1 MLFSERVVML
11 ATHVGAI
18 VGVVAA
24 FVRTDVLV
32 NNVTFDCSVGGAV
45 PASVPPPGNSSIP
58 SPIALHGSS
67 YGMPPRPNPGPG
79 RGCHRKTTTTRSTL
93 RQRFA
98 LACFRYATI
107 AFLSIFESNAASVLD
122 ECDWSGITCNANGR
136 VATLV
141 CVLPNRA
148 PGLGGSCHGSATF
161 LDRLVHSEFEQ
172 HFHQP
177 VRSAP
182 AQHSA

>member
-1 MLFSERVVML
+1 MHAVFRVWECGHASYPRGCHL
-11 ATHVGAI
+11 RRGRRLRPYRR
-18 VGVVAA
+18 
-24 FVRTDVLV
+24 RTTVLV
-32 NNVTFDCSVGGAV
+32 NNVTFDGSVGGAV
-45 PASVPPPGNSSIP
+45 PASVPPPGISSIP

-67 YGMPPRPNPGPG
+67 YGMPPRPSPGPG
-79 RGCHRKTTTTRSTL
+79 RCCHRKTTTTRSTL

-141 CVLPNRA
+141 CVLPNQA
-148 PGLGGSCHGSATF
+148 PGLGGSLPRELYFFGPTGP
-161 LDRLVHSEFEQ
+161 Q
-172 HFHQP
+172 
-177 VRSAP
+177 
-182 AQHSA
+182 